1 MAKLSTQFMGMELK
15 NPVLAAPGPW
25 TGTAEGLQ
33 AAIDAGA
40 GAVMTETISQEVYPR
55 LPQTCYHEGGAV
67 FSTSLYSNLTLEQ
80 WEEELE
86 KLHPGDCK
94 VIASIRGATPSELA
108 YVARKAERMGADA
121 LQLDLYAPI
130 GPVLAELYTSP
141 DLIAALV
148 SAVKKKV
155 SLPLM
160 VRLPHYLADNKKFL
174 RALETAG
181 ADGICT
187 IESIRGISGVDIV
200 NARPLMPTHG
210 GYTGTNVRPI
220 TLSAI
225 AALSQNSNLPVAAT
239 GGFDAAE
246 NVIEAIELGA
256 TTVMLGSALLGG
268 YGIITKTVRRLEEW
282 LEKNGYG
289 DIGALR
295 GAALQYLRSYEEL
308 HER

>member
-1 MAKLSTQFMGMELK
+1 MLTLNTQFMGMTLK
-15 NPVLAAPGPW
+15 NPIMAAPGPW
-25 TGTAEGLQ
+25 SGTAEGLQ

-55 LPQTCYHEGGAV
+55 LAQNCYHKGGAV
-67 FSTSLYSNLTLEQ
+67 FSTSLYSNLTIEQ
-80 WEEELE
+80 WEDVLE
-86 KLHPGDCK
+86 KLRPGDCK
-94 VIASIRGATPSELA
+94 LIASIRGATPSELA
-108 YVARKAERMGADA
+108 YVARKTERMGVDA

-141 DLIAALV
+141 DLIAELV
-148 SAVKKKV
+148 SAVKNKV

-160 VRLPHYLADNKKFL
+160 VRLPHYVADNKKFL
-174 RALETAG
+174 RALEGAG

-225 AALSQNSNLPVAAT
+225 AALSQNSNLPVAAA
-239 GGFDAAE
+239 GGFNAAE

-256 TTVMLGSALLGG
+256 STVMFGSAMLDG
-268 YGIITKTVRRLEEW
+268 YGVITETVRQLGEW
-282 LEKNGYG
+282 LEQNGYS

-295 GAALQYLRSYEEL
+295 GAALQHLRSYEEL

>member
-80 WEEELE
+80 WEVELE

-108 YVARKAERMGADA
+108 YVARKAERMGVDA

-187 IESIRGISGVDIV
+187 IESIRGISGVDM
-200 NARPLMPTHG
+200 RSC
-210 GYTGTNVRPI
+210 TN
-220 TLSAI
+220 
-225 AALSQNSNLPVAAT
+225 
-239 GGFDAAE
+239 D
-246 NVIEAIELGA
+246 
-256 TTVMLGSALLGG
+256 
-268 YGIITKTVRRLEEW
+268 K
-282 LEKNGYG
+282 K
-289 DIGALR
+289 
-295 GAALQYLRSYEEL
+295 
-308 HER
+308 

>member
-1 MAKLSTQFMGMELK
+1 M
-15 NPVLAAPGPW
+15 
-25 TGTAEGLQ
+25 
-33 AAIDAGA
+33 
-40 GAVMTETISQEVYPR
+40 
-55 LPQTCYHEGGAV
+55 
-67 FSTSLYSNLTLEQ
+67 
-80 WEEELE
+80 
-86 KLHPGDCK
+86 
-94 VIASIRGATPSELA
+94 
-108 YVARKAERMGADA
+108 
-121 LQLDLYAPI
+121 
-130 GPVLAELYTSP
+130 LAELYTSP

-160 VRLPHYLADNKKFL
+160 VRLPHYVADNKKSL

-268 YGIITKTVRRLEEW
+268 YGIITETVRRLEEW

>member
-1 MAKLSTQFMGMELK
+1 
-15 NPVLAAPGPW
+15 
-25 TGTAEGLQ
+25 
-33 AAIDAGA
+33 
-40 GAVMTETISQEVYPR
+40 
-55 LPQTCYHEGGAV
+55 
-67 FSTSLYSNLTLEQ
+67 
-80 WEEELE
+80 
-86 KLHPGDCK
+86 
-94 VIASIRGATPSELA
+94 
-108 YVARKAERMGADA
+108 
-121 LQLDLYAPI
+121 
-130 GPVLAELYTSP
+130 
-141 DLIAALV
+141 
-148 SAVKKKV
+148 
-155 SLPLM
+155 M

-268 YGIITKTVRRLEEW
+268 YGVLTETVRELGDW
-282 LEKNGYG
+282 LEQNGY
-289 DIGALR
+289 DSIDELR

>member
-1 MAKLSTQFMGMELK
+1 MAKLNTQFMGMELK
-15 NPVLAAPGPW
+15 NPVLAAAGPW
-25 TGTAEGLQ
+25 TGTTEGLQ

-40 GAVMTETISQEVYPR
+40 GAVMTETISLEVYPR
-55 LPQTCYHEGGAV
+55 LPQSCYHEGGAV
-67 FSTSLYSNLTLEQ
+67 FSTSLYSAKTLEQ
-80 WEEELE
+80 WEDMLE
-86 KLHPGDCK
+86 KLRLGDCRL
-94 VIASIRGATPSELA
+94 IASIRGATPSELA
-108 YVARKAERMGADA
+108 YVARKTERMGVDA

-148 SAVKKKV
+148 SAVKKEV
-155 SLPLM
+155 TLPLM
-160 VRLPHYLADNKKFL
+160 VRLPHYVADNKKFL
-174 RALETAG
+174 RALEAAG

-210 GYTGTNVRPI
+210 GYSGTYVRPI

-225 AALSQNSNLPVAAT
+225 AALSQNANLPVAAA
-239 GGFDAAE
+239 GGFNAAE

-256 TTVMLGSALLGG
+256 TTVMLGSALLDG
-268 YGIITKTVRRLEEW
+268 YGVITETVQQ
-282 LEKNGYG
+282 LEKWLDQNGYT
-289 DIGALR
+289 DIEALR
-295 GAALQYLRSYEEL
+295 GVALQYLRSYEEL

>member
-1 MAKLSTQFMGMELK
+1 
-15 NPVLAAPGPW
+15 
-25 TGTAEGLQ
+25 
-33 AAIDAGA
+33 
-40 GAVMTETISQEVYPR
+40 
-55 LPQTCYHEGGAV
+55 
-67 FSTSLYSNLTLEQ
+67 
-80 WEEELE
+80 
-86 KLHPGDCK
+86 

-108 YVARKAERMGADA
+108 YVARKAERMGVDA

-268 YGIITKTVRRLEEW
+268 YGIITETVRRLEEW